1 MTTEKQIPV
10 ILDTDIGGDIDDA
23 WALALL
29 LKSPE
34 FDLKLVVTDTGDP
47 LFRAA
52 VAGKYLEAAGRTD
65 IPIGL
70 GVHGEYWK
78 GPQEPWLGDYQLA
91 DYPGVVYEDG
101 VGAMID
107 LIMTSAEPLTLICI
121 GPVPNIKAALEREP
135 RIVEKVKI
143 VGMFGSLR
151 LGYDGSDQISPETN
165 VRVDPAACRIMFAA
179 FPNITITPLDTCG
192 LVQLKGEK
200 YRRIAECPDPL
211 IQTLI
216 ESYVSW
222 ADAVEWTEVDPD
234 KHSSTLFDTVAVY
247 LALSE
252 AYLEIENLGI
262 QVTDEGLTLISEHEK
277 KIRWAT
283 RWKDLPAFE
292 DWLVG
297 RLTRI

>member
-1 MTTEKQIPV
+1 MTSKIPI

-23 WALALL
+23 WALALI

-34 FDLKLVVTDTGDP
+34 FDLKLVLTDTGDVAY
-47 LFRAA
+47 RGA
-52 VAGKYLEAAGRTD
+52 VAAKYLQAAGRTD
-65 IPIGL
+65 IPIGI
-70 GVHGEYWK
+70 GIHGEYWK
-78 GPQEPWLGDYQLA
+78 GPQEPWLGDYQLD

-135 RIVEKVKI
+135 RIVKKVKI

-151 LGYDGSDQISPETN
+151 LGYNGGHQISMETN
-165 VRVDPAACRIMFAA
+165 VRVDPDACRNMFAA
-179 FPNITITPLDTCG
+179 FPEITITPLDTCG
-192 LVQLKGEK
+192 LVQLKDEK
-200 YRRIAECPDPL
+200 YRRVTECPDPL

-222 ADAVEWTEVDPD
+222 ANAVEWVEVSPE

-252 AYLEIENLGI
+252 SHLDIEHLGI
-262 QVTDEGLTLISEHEK
+262 QVTDEGLTLIAEHEK
-277 KIRWAT
+277 KIRCAT

-292 DWLVG
+292 DWLVE